1 MVTNAL
7 VILGLVGILAGGVAA
22 RAVRLHIHRASLRWW
37 RVQRVPILVGAL
49 CAAIL
54 SGATYSMNASTRI
67 VGIPF
72 PAAAFEKHG
81 DVWMDFVG
89 AMTLPLLLA
98 NAAFFLL
105 VPQIPVLLWLRTRA
119 RREARQKNLHT

>member
-1 MVTNAL
+1 MAL
-7 VILGLVGILAGGVAA
+7 LRVPFGSTSTEPACAGGE
-22 RAVRLHIHRASLRWW
+22 SN
-37 RVQRVPILVGAL
+37 VPILVGAI

-105 VPQIPVLLWLRTRA
+105 MPQIPVLLWLRTRA